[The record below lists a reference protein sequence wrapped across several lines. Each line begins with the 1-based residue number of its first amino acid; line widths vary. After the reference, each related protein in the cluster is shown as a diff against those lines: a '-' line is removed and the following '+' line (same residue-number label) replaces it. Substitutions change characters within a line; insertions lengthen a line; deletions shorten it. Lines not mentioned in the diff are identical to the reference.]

1 MKGKLNAYSEDADK
15 FVSVSQTL
23 TMSIDV
29 SSGGMSCYS
38 LHYHKDGM
46 NRQEV
51 DMTAKNTTT
60 TVPLHVDYNT
70 KEKVLMGF
78 KFLESLTWWMK
89 KDKTKVL
96 VYNKIREISKGK
108 AGNSAVLLLKNCD
121 FLLLLHNSHLATVR
135 NHNVNI

>member
-15 FVSVSQTL
+15 FFSVFQTL

-29 SSGGMSCYS
+29 SWGRMSCYP
-38 LHYHKDGM
+38 LPYHKDGM

-51 DMTAKNTTT
+51 DLTAKNTTT
-60 TVPLHVDYNT
+60 TAPPHVDYNT
-70 KEKVLMGF
+70 KEKVQMGS
-78 KFLESLTWWMK
+78 KFLEILTRWMK

-108 AGNSAVLLLKNCD
+108 AGNSVVLLLKK
-121 FLLLLHNSHLATVR
+121 L
-135 NHNVNI
+135 